1 MDNLA
6 NEKERESTSQ
16 PKAVNTGD
24 KEFDE
29 AVERVYRKYGSD
41 LPAFVRD
48 VQRDIQKVHSNSEVQ
63 RRVVRI
69 DD

>member
-1 MDNLA
+1 MEKPA
-6 NEKERESTSQ
+6 NEKRDESTPQNNS
-16 PKAVNTGD
+16 TSTRD

-41 LPAFVRD
+41 LSAFVRD
-48 VQRDIQKVHSNSEVQ
+48 FQRDVQKVHRSSESTG
-63 RRVVRI
+63 RVVGI

>member
-6 NEKERESTSQ
+6 NDNERESPAQ
-16 PKAVNTGD
+16 PKAANTGD

-48 VQRDIQKVHSNSEVQ
+48 VQRDIQKSHSSSEVQ
-63 RRVVRI
+63 RKVVRI
-69 DD
+69 ND

>member
-6 NEKERESTSQ
+6 NENERENTPQSKT
-16 PKAVNTGD
+16 VNTGD
-24 KEFDE
+24 REFDE

-48 VQRDIQKVHSNSEVQ
+48 VQRDIQKVHSGSEVQ

-69 DD
+69 ND